1 MTSTEQ
7 QTGRGRGP
15 RPARHVEIDHEFM
28 RATRVR
34 LGKTYTSLAQQ
45 IGAMGYSVTSARIGQ
60 IEHGAQPSPELFP
73 LLARAL
79 GLTETELK
87 S

>member
-1 MTSTEQ
+1 M
-7 QTGRGRGP
+7 
-15 RPARHVEIDHEFM
+15 
-28 RATRVR
+28 R
-34 LGKTYTSLAQQ
+34 LGKTYVSLAQQ

-79 GLTETELK
+79 GLTEDQL
-87 S
+87 SA